1 MIVLQKKANMLLESY
16 VREIYSDK
24 LYTLIHKL
32 NKNLTSETL
41 ENDLRKVADK
51 VIISDFDIDKN
62 HGQGPILLWNSNKE
76 ELFLGVVEL
85 TRDGKV
91 ILDEK
96 KRKVDLKT
104 NIKKILLF
112 RIKVIEICKKESL
125 ITFFSVNNNSQTLK
139 KNIQTSLNIILI
151 FIALLALSTVLELL
165 KKFVI
170 DFNQTNYLAIAIL
183 LIFALLSES
192 VKYFV

>member
-1 MIVLQKKANMLLESY
+1 MLQKKANMLLESY

-104 NIKKILLF
+104 NIKKYYYL
-112 RIKVIEICKKESL
+112 ES
-125 ITFFSVNNNSQTLK
+125 K
-139 KNIQTSLNIILI
+139 
-151 FIALLALSTVLELL
+151 LL
-165 KKFVI
+165 K
-170 DFNQTNYLAIAIL
+170 Y
-183 LIFALLSES
+183 
-192 VKYFV
+192 VKKSH

>member
-96 KRKVDLKT
+96 KTKSRFKNKY
-104 NIKKILLF
+104 
-112 RIKVIEICKKESL
+112 
-125 ITFFSVNNNSQTLK
+125 K
-139 KNIQTSLNIILI
+139 KNITI
-151 FIALLALSTVLELL
+151 
-165 KKFVI
+165 
-170 DFNQTNYLAIAIL
+170 
-183 LIFALLSES
+183 
-192 VKYFV
+192 

>member
-1 MIVLQKKANMLLESY
+1 MIVLQKKANTLLESY

-62 HGQGPILLWNSNKE
+62 HGHGPILLWNSNKE

-104 NIKKILLF
+104 NIKKYYCL
-112 RIKVIEICKKESL
+112 ES
-125 ITFFSVNNNSQTLK
+125 K
-139 KNIQTSLNIILI
+139 
-151 FIALLALSTVLELL
+151 LL
-165 KKFVI
+165 K
-170 DFNQTNYLAIAIL
+170 Y
-183 LIFALLSES
+183 
-192 VKYFV
+192 VKKSH

>member
-151 FIALLALSTVLELL
+151 FIALLALRV
-165 KKFVI
+165 
-170 DFNQTNYLAIAIL
+170 
-183 LIFALLSES
+183 
-192 VKYFV
+192 

>member
-139 KNIQTSLNIILI
+139 KKYTNFLKYNINIYS
-151 FIALLALSTVLELL
+151 STCTIYSFRTI
-165 KKFVI
+165 KKICNRF
-170 DFNQTNYLAIAIL
+170 
-183 LIFALLSES
+183 
-192 VKYFV
+192 